1 MNRILQRFTV
11 YDLVII
17 AIMAAIGIVIK
28 PVVVPLAHIVTGP
41 LMIPSGALSGG
52 LYMMWM
58 VIAYGIVKKP
68 GTATLTALVQ
78 ALLVFFTGIIG
89 SHGIMSLITYTCPGI
104 VMDIVLLAIGHRVCC
119 RGCAVI
125 AGAAANVTGTITVN
139 VVFFQVPGVYLI
151 LVLSLGLLSG
161 AVGGFL
167 AWELI
172 KVIEKYH
179 LVPKTARRKAKDKK
193 TETGTASADPH
204 LSGKKPFKLKLNKW
218 LGFAVIVVLFAAAG
232 TAAYMNA
239 EGADKTAKGYSLC
252 ISVGDETKG
261 NRTVRTY
268 TLNEIKKMP
277 AQSFKAEINSSS
289 GEDEKGTYKG
299 VELKYILDS
308 ADKKLLKTHDRFILT
323 AGDGFSSAVTA
334 EEVQKDQTVFV
345 VYEKDGK
352 GLLHMNEGG
361 KGPIRIVMP
370 KDTYGTRS
378 TQFLVKITGI

>member
-139 VVFFQVPGVYLI
+139 VIFFQVPGVYLI

-179 LVPKTARRKAKDKK
+179 LVPKPSKRKIMEKK
-193 TETGTASADPH
+193 TGTLRGDPE
-204 LSGKKPFKLKLNKW
+204 LSGKKPFKLKLSKW

-239 EGADKTAKGYSLC
+239 AGTDKTAKGYSLC

-261 NRTVRTY
+261 SRTVKTY

-289 GEDEKGTYKG
+289 GEDEEGTYKG

-334 EEVQKDQTVFV
+334 KEVRKDRTVFV

-352 GLLHMNEGG
+352 ELLHMNEGG
-361 KGPIRIVMP
+361 KGPMRIVMP

-378 TQFLVKITGI
+378 TQFLVKIIGI

>member
-139 VVFFQVPGVYLI
+139 VIFFQVPGVYLI

-179 LVPKTARRKAKDKK
+179 LVPKPSKRKIMEKK
-193 TETGTASADPH
+193 TGTLRGDPE
-204 LSGKKPFKLKLNKW
+204 LSGKKPFKLKLSKW

-239 EGADKTAKGYSLC
+239 EGTDKTAKGYSLC

-261 NRTVRTY
+261 NRTVKTY

-289 GEDEKGTYKG
+289 GEDEEGTYKG

-334 EEVQKDQTVFV
+334 KEVRKDRTVFV

-352 GLLHMNEGG
+352 ELLHMNEGG
-361 KGPIRIVMP
+361 KGPMRIVMP

-378 TQFLVKITGI
+378 TQFLVKIIGI

>member
-125 AGAAANVTGTITVN
+125 AGAVANVTGTITVN
-139 VVFFQVPGVYLI
+139 VIFFQVPGVYLI

-179 LVPKTARRKAKDKK
+179 LVPKPSKRKIMEKK
-193 TETGTASADPH
+193 TGTLRGDPE
-204 LSGKKPFKLKLNKW
+204 LSGKKPFKLKLSKW

-239 EGADKTAKGYSLC
+239 AGTDKTAKGYSLC

-261 NRTVRTY
+261 NRTVKTY

-289 GEDEKGTYKG
+289 GEDEEGTYKG

-334 EEVQKDQTVFV
+334 KEVRKDRTVFV

-352 GLLHMNEGG
+352 ELLHMNEGG
-361 KGPIRIVMP
+361 KGPMRIVMP

-378 TQFLVKITGI
+378 TQFLVKIIGI

>member
-139 VVFFQVPGVYLI
+139 VIFFQVPGVYLI

-179 LVPKTARRKAKDKK
+179 LVPKPSKRKIMEKK
-193 TETGTASADPH
+193 TGTLRGDPE
-204 LSGKKPFKLKLNKW
+204 LSGKKPFKLKLSKW

-239 EGADKTAKGYSLC
+239 EGTDKTAKGYSLC

-261 NRTVRTY
+261 NRTVKTY

-289 GEDEKGTYKG
+289 GEDEEGTYKG

-334 EEVQKDQTVFV
+334 KEVK
-345 VYEKDGK
+345 E
-352 GLLHMNEGG
+352 LLHMNEGG
-361 KGPIRIVMP
+361 KGPMRIVMP

-378 TQFLVKITGI
+378 TQFLVKIIGI

>member
-139 VVFFQVPGVYLI
+139 VIFFQVPGVYLI

-179 LVPKTARRKAKDKK
+179 LVPKPSKRKIMEKK
-193 TETGTASADPH
+193 TGTLRGDPE
-204 LSGKKPFKLKLNKW
+204 LSGKKPFKLKLSKW

-239 EGADKTAKGYSLC
+239 AGTDKTAKGYSLC

-261 NRTVRTY
+261 NRTVKTY

-289 GEDEKGTYKG
+289 GEDEEGTYKG

-334 EEVQKDQTVFV
+334 KEVRKDRTVFV

-352 GLLHMNEGG
+352 ELLHMNEGG
-361 KGPIRIVMP
+361 KGPMRIVMP

-378 TQFLVKITGI
+378 TQFLVKIIGI